1 MLQRDRQIARLVKKG
16 TIVDRA
22 VVEATARIM
31 GEYSAASKALQD
43 ADTHDGEVRFW
54 FVPEDH
60 VIVVEKR

>member
-31 GEYSAASKALQD
+31 GE
-43 ADTHDGEVRFW
+43 
-54 FVPEDH
+54 
-60 VIVVEKR
+60 